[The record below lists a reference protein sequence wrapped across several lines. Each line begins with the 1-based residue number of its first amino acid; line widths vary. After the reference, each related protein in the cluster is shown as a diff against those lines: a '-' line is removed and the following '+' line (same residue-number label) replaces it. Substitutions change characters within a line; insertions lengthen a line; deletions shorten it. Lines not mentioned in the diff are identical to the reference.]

1 MKKISGLLAAILV
14 FVAAA
19 TAIGPV
25 QEVQA
30 FSSNEVNYSDFQW
43 YYSSK
48 AGSTIYFS
56 MWLEEA
62 DSIDVTGWKAALCPQ
77 DDITLSGAVAAFD
90 LSNDN
95 KRSYSS
101 SSVTIYLNAVLPS
114 DIPEGVYCQAFFDAD
129 GNVIKSNS
137 ANMYINKS
145 LLSFGC
151 SLVDNDGYA
160 YAYVYADNVPL
171 NADTYP
177 TLYAADKTTAVTS
190 FNDYTAEVNENGD
203 LVHVYKL
210 NILDASE
217 FAMNSDTSTCL
228 YYKVGTPNVSV
239 SGNDAS
245 NDGGYGLF
253 QSDLDGFGVIYVGIV
268 DNSASDNNTSS
279 DANHS
284 EEDNE
289 DEEEEEADTQWASA
303 ALNGQQIEVAVRGV
317 QSSDVSAIQSATD
330 NLVKW
335 VAQIASQSAEVVKI
349 LKQYAPSMNVTGVT
363 AGGVLDL
370 TIPSGADISSGA
382 RITFADSSIAAN
394 VRSGDKVVVL
404 HVKHDGTIEY
414 LPAVA
419 GDGNITAT
427 FTSLSPVAWFKVETS
442 GTANGVSPKTGVS
455 FWSFLLGLFR

>member
-14 FVAAA
+14 FIAAA

-25 QEVQA
+25 KEVQA
-30 FSSNEVNYSDFQW
+30 FSSNEVDYSDFEW

-56 MWLEEA
+56 IWLET
-62 DSIDVTGWKAALCPQ
+62 DPIDVTGWKAALCPQ
-77 DDITLSGAVAAFD
+77 DDITLSGAVVAFD

-95 KRSYSS
+95 KRSYSGGS
-101 SSVTIYLNAVLPS
+101 AEIYLNTVLPS
-114 DIPEGVYCQAFFDAD
+114 DISEGVYSKAVFDAD
-129 GNVIKSNS
+129 GNVIKSYS
-137 ANMYINKS
+137 ADMYINKS

-151 SLVDNDGYA
+151 SLIDNDGYA

-190 FNDYTAEVNENGD
+190 FNDYTTEVNENGD

-228 YYKVGTPNVSV
+228 YYKVGTPNVTV

-253 QSDLDGFGVIYVGIV
+253 QSDLNGFGVIYVGIV
-268 DNSASDNNTSS
+268 DNSAADNNTNN
-279 DANHS
+279 A
-284 EEDNE
+284 EEDEE

-317 QSSDVSAIQSATD
+317 QSSDVPAIQSATD

-335 VAQIASQSAEVVKI
+335 AAQIESQSADVVKI

-363 AGGVLDL
+363 SGGVLDL
-370 TIPSGADISSGA
+370 TIPSGEDISAGA

-427 FTSLSPVAWFKVETS
+427 FNSLSPVAWFKVETS